1 MIETKVLNKQAEE
14 EERRNNP
21 QDFFEQEYYCRFVE
35 GAGAFFKRIKEN
47 LIPEED
53 KPDLTHKYQMGV
65 DLAKYQDFT
74 VITVIDL
81 HTFKVQK
88 QERFNQIDWNL
99 QKAKIEAMYLRYG
112 KPLIYIDSTGVGDP
126 IYEDLFRKGLR
137 VDSFQFTERSRKDLL
152 NNLALKLE
160 QDKIKIPDNDV
171 LHNELMS
178 MKYELTERGK
188 IKLVVPE
195 GLHDDCIMSLALACW
210 NMPENPL
217 PAPNSLRFLMREQEE
232 HYTPENFM

>member
-1 MIETKVLNKQAEE
+1 
-14 EERRNNP
+14 
-21 QDFFEQEYYCRFVE
+21 
-35 GAGAFFKRIKEN
+35 
-47 LIPEED
+47 
-53 KPDLTHKYQMGV
+53 MGV